1 MFQIITTFIRPDTSN
16 KFFYEEYKTHPVVLS
31 ISERF
36 HSAPGHI
43 DIRVVLE
50 KELKIEIAMNFES
63 SDDFWNF
70 AKQNYDIIEQRKQL
84 VYEWCDKVSH
94 VYGWRIE
101 EVNNQ
106 P

>member
-1 MFQIITTFIRPDTSN
+1 
-16 KFFYEEYKTHPVVLS
+16 
-31 ISERF
+31 
-36 HSAPGHI
+36 
-43 DIRVVLE
+43 VLE
-50 KELKIEIAMNFES
+50 EELKIEIAMNFES

-106 P
+106 S